1 MSALVAFG
9 TRFLKLAY
17 ARGQTAVGARLT
29 KLEDNCAMDDRTKLE
44 DEIKTAEQHETLKQ
58 MLLRL
63 LDDPQIQQKIGA
75 FLSRSGLARSTGINV
90 PQRWYR

>member
-1 MSALVAFG
+1 M
-9 TRFLKLAY
+9 
-17 ARGQTAVGARLT
+17 GARLM
-29 KLEDNCAMDDRTKLE
+29 DIGYNRAMDNRTKLD
-44 DEIKTAEQHETLKQ
+44 DEIETAEQHETLKQ

-75 FLSRSGLARSTGINV
+75 FLRRSGLARSTGINV